1 MPSVQERANR
11 VFERVFG
18 RSSSFGASAPGRVNL
33 IGEHTDYN
41 EGFVLPTAIVARTS
55 IACDPRPFG
64 ETVSRLCFP
73 DFNGERPVEIELAGG
88 RVGSRSGDSVSA
100 VWRRVREALPETA
113 LHRLPAAID
122 AVITGD
128 VPIGVGL
135 SSSAALEVATA
146 LALLTMAGETVTAGG
161 AITGVRVARI
171 CQDAEHDV
179 GVPCG
184 IMDPFISIHGRED
197 SALLIDCR
205 DLSWSVIAFGDH
217 SSVFVISDS
226 GVRRDIGEGAYAERR
241 SACERAAALLGEKSG
256 GRVCGLRDATV
267 EDLALL
273 EGVESGMLLRR
284 ARHVVTE
291 NTRTLRAASALV
303 SGDFRG
309 AGACMNQSHESLR
322 DDFEVSLPELDALV
336 ESARAFPGVFGS
348 RMTGAGFGGC
358 TVTLVEAR
366 RAQGLIAHLM
376 MQAARDGRPAP
387 RCFVSRASAGARVE
401 RAPVH
406 N

>member
-1 MPSVQERANR
+1 MRSVRERSDR

-18 RSSSFGASAPGRVNL
+18 RSASFGASAPGRVNL

-41 EGFVLPTAIVARTS
+41 EGFVLPMAIETRTN
-55 IACDPRPFG
+55 IACDPRPSG
-64 ETVSRLCFP
+64 EGVSRLCFP
-73 DFNGERPVEIELAGG
+73 DFNGERPMEIELAGG
-88 RVGSRSGDSVSA
+88 RVGSRSGDSVAA
-100 VWRRVREALPETA
+100 VWRRVREALPEA
-113 LHRLPAAID
+113 AQRRLPPAID

-128 VPIGVGL
+128 VPIGMGL

-146 LALLTMAGETVTAGG
+146 LALIAMAGETVTAGG
-161 AITGVRVARI
+161 AITGTHVARI

-205 DLSWSVIAFGDH
+205 DLSWSVIAFGDR
-217 SSVFVISDS
+217 SAVFVIADS
-226 GVRRDIGEGAYAERR
+226 GVRRDLGEGAYAERR

-256 GRVCGLRDATV
+256 GRVSGLRDATV
-267 EDLALL
+267 EDLVLL
-273 EGVESGMLLRR
+273 EGAESGVLLRR

-291 NTRTLRAASALV
+291 NARTLRAASALV

-309 AGACMNQSHESLR
+309 AGACMDQSHDSLR
-322 DDFEVSLPELDALV
+322 DDFEVSCPELDALV

-366 RAQGLIAHLM
+366 RSRGLIAHLTK
-376 MQAARDGRPAP
+376 QAARDGRPAP